1 MWRRSAGAVDE
12 VVVVV
17 VYDLADESVSNGLG
31 YT

>member
-1 MWRRSAGAVDE
+1 MWRRIARAADE
-12 VVVVV
+12 VMVV

>member
-1 MWRRSAGAVDE
+1 MWRRIAGAVDE
-12 VVVVV
+12 VVVV